1 MELRVE
7 ELARMSTRPDEK
19 MLAAPEAL
27 NLDTRTTFRRAATEL
42 LEQLPEGAG
51 RLVIELSGTR
61 AVDSAGLGAL
71 MLIQRKASERRLT
84 VCLRGANDELRFLLV
99 LTKLDDLFELESGA
113 SSRRRKGPL

>member
-1 MELRVE
+1 MELTVE
-7 ELARMSTRPDEK
+7 ELARMSTRPAEK

-61 AVDSAGLGAL
+61 ALDGAGLGVL

-84 VCLRGANDELRFLLV
+84 VCLRGAKDERRLLPV
-99 LTKLDDLFELESGA
+99 LSKVADLFDEE
-113 SSRRRKGPL
+113 

>member
-1 MELRVE
+1 MELTVE
-7 ELARMSTRPDEK
+7 ELVGMSTRPAEK
-19 MLAAPEAL
+19 VLAAPEAL

-113 SSRRRKGPL
+113 S